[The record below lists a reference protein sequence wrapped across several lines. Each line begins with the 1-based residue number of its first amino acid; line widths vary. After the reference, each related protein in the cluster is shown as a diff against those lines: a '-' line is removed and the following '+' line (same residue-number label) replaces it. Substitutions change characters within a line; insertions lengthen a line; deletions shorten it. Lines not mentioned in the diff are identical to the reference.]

1 MRLTLFISVGL
12 LAGCNPVLIR
22 ADQDNFTFHAGSAG
36 IQPFVA
42 ALERRLGASVQAR
55 DIDFP
60 GSDVSRLFSLSGR
73 GVTVV
78 VNPIPD
84 DRCNPNAPLHATYKE
99 AEYRIDLVYDTQ
111 SQSDR
116 QSAKH
121 ILDDSA
127 KEVGQKLVP
136 FREC

>member
-1 MRLTLFISVGL
+1 VRLTFFVSVGL
-12 LAGCNPVLIR
+12 LAGCNLSFTR
-22 ADQDNFTFHAGSAG
+22 AEQDNFTFHAGNAG

-42 ALERRLGASVQAR
+42 ALERRLGASAQAR
-55 DIDFP
+55 DVDFA
-60 GSDVSRLFSLSGR
+60 GSDVSRLFRLSGR

-84 DRCNPNAPLHATYKE
+84 DRCNPNAPLHATYKDG
-99 AEYRIDLVYDTQ
+99 EYRIDLVYETQ
-111 SQSDR
+111 SQAER

-127 KEVGQKLVP
+127 KEVGQKLMR